1 MDKKTSKDIQVGAK
15 FGRWTI
21 LEINTKNPKSKA
33 ARPPRVALCQ
43 CECGTKRYKEY
54 RDLYSGRSQSCGCR
68 AREQIIQMNYNK
80 GIIEEGT
87 RFGYLT
93 FVKDLG
99 YRKQQCRDKK
109 ERWSLCQCDCGNFIE
124 VSNNNLKSGGTTSC
138 GCVKSRGER
147 IIGELLR
154 KNNIN
159 FSTQY
164 TFSDLRSDKN
174 TLLRFDFAIFIN
186 NQLYELIEFDGRQH
200 FQGPD
205 ATWKNSDS
213 LETIQRRDNLKNE
226 YCKNHN
232 IKLVRIPYTQINN
245 INLKTLEL
253 DNIDRF

>member
-1 MDKKTSKDIQVGAK
+1 MNKRSSKDIIVGAK
-15 FGRWTI
+15 FGRWTVI
-21 LEINTKNPKSKA
+21 STNVKNPKSKA
-33 ARPPRVALCQ
+33 KNPPKCALCK
-43 CECGTKRYKEY
+43 CECGTERYKEY
-54 RDLYSGRSQSCGCR
+54 RDLYSGRSLSCGCLR
-68 AREQIIQMNYNK
+68 NEQVLERNLKK
-80 GIIEEGT
+80 GEILEGSQ
-87 RFGYLT
+87 FGYLT
-93 FVKDLG
+93 VVKDLG
-99 YRKQQCRDKK
+99 CRKQNSRDKR
-109 ERWSLCQCDCGNFIE
+109 ERWSLCKCICGREVE

-253 DNIDRF
+253 DNIDRI